1 MINTLIVFAILLLLT
16 IEPKYL
22 GKLKIVSLQNI
33 LSQSNTQ
40 SIQHGLMVAF
50 LLWLVYYLFQSEIE
64 AMFKKITKEPM
75 ETDEY
80 NYVFSVENVSISW
93 YSYNRIALKRNDIP
107 VNDIATTSGMLGSSF
122 EYIEDAPNTLRNE
135 LIANWKLKIDVEG
148 EEYFI
153 KPIDDDQLMDDN
165 TWIYIRSN
173 PDISA
178 SVGSLNQG
186 TYNVKFYKKG
196 TIITSPQPD
205 QSLKE
210 DIIDVTFNM
219 TNEYTNQNEIT
230 RPTKSAEENT
240 INYKIQPLQNGT
252 YTFKTSAVDNN
263 TDTYIRLYEK
273 NASEG
278 TLRTFNGATY
288 SEIASNDDITDNI
301 TYDIANDIGINN
313 TFSHIVSQELSGNKE
328 YILSVGGYNDA
339 VGKFN
344 LTINRVINRL
354 FSPASAPA
362 PSPSSNIFNI
372 IPEDSL
378 LQTPAVSGPDYETSH
393 SSMINHPELTKGLS
407 VEQVTPK
414 PVYYEPGTVKY
425 GGMGYVPSYSE
436 MIYLNEYPFT
446 SKPEDLREG
455 NPYGFCN
462 TKNNI
467 MNTIEEKC
475 NGLPTNVCSSTD
487 CCVLVGGIKC
497 VEGDKSG
504 PKNKVIYSDTTIKNR
519 DVYYYKGEC
528 YGNCK

>member
-1 MINTLIVFAILLLLT
+1 MITTLIVFAIVLLLT

-64 AMFKKITKEPM
+64 AIFKKIMKEPM

-80 NYVFSVENVSISW
+80 NYVFSVENVNIFW
-93 YSYNRIALKRNDIP
+93 YSYNRIALKRGDIQ
-107 VNDIATTSGMLGSSF
+107 VNDIATASGMLGNSL

-153 KPIDDDQLMDDN
+153 KPIDDELMDDD

-178 SVGSLNQG
+178 SVGSLNMG
-186 TYNVKFYKKG
+186 RYNVKFYKKG
-196 TIITSPQPD
+196 TVMRSGQVEQP
-205 QSLKE
+205 LE
-210 DIIDVTFNM
+210 EEIIDVAFNM
-219 TNEYTNQNEIT
+219 TNEYTNQNEIKQS
-230 RPTKSAEENT
+230 TKSAQEKT

-252 YTFKTSAVDNN
+252 YTFNTSNIE
-263 TDTYIRLYEK
+263 TYIRLYEK
-273 NASEG
+273 GVPGG
-278 TLRTFNGATY
+278 TSRTFKGEAY
-288 SEIASNDDITDNI
+288 GEIASNDNI
-301 TYDIANDIGINN
+301 I
-313 TFSHIVSQELSGNKE
+313 SLELSGNKD
-328 YILSVGGYNDA
+328 YILSVGGYNDT
-339 VGKFN
+339 VGKFK
-344 LTINRVINRL
+344 LIISRVIGQV
-354 FSPASAPA
+354 FSPSPAPA
-362 PSPSSNIFNI
+362 PSPALRETDIV
-372 IPEDSL
+372 PEDAL
-378 LQTPAVSGPDYETSH
+378 LRTPAVSGPDYETGH
-393 SSMINHPELTKGLS
+393 NSMVNHPELTKGLT
-407 VEQVTPK
+407 VEKVTPK

-436 MIYLNEYPFT
+436 MVYLNEYPFQ
-446 SKPEDLREG
+446 SKPESLREG
-455 NPYGFCN
+455 NPHGFCN
-462 TKNNI
+462 TKGNL

-497 VEGDKSG
+497 VEGNKSG
-504 PKNKVIYSDTTIKNR
+504 PTNKVIYSDTTIKNK
-519 DVYYYKGEC
+519 DVYYYKGDC

>member
-1 MINTLIVFAILLLLT
+1 MITTLIVFAIVLLLT

-64 AMFKKITKEPM
+64 AIFKKIMKEPM

-80 NYVFSVENVSISW
+80 NYVFSVENVNIFW
-93 YSYNRIALKRNDIP
+93 YSYNRIALKRGDIQ
-107 VNDIATTSGMLGSSF
+107 VNDNATASGMLGHSL

-153 KPIDDDQLMDDN
+153 KPIDDELIDDDD

-178 SVGSLNQG
+178 SVGSLNMG
-186 TYNVKFYKKG
+186 RYNVKFYKKE
-196 TIITSPQPD
+196 TIITSREIDQP
-205 QSLKE
+205 LE
-210 DIIDVTFNM
+210 EEIIDVAFNM
-219 TNEYTNQNEIT
+219 TNEYTNHNEIKQS
-230 RPTKSAEENT
+230 TKSAQEKT

-252 YTFKTSAVDNN
+252 YTFKTSGLE
-263 TDTYIRLYEK
+263 TYIRLYEK
-273 NASEG
+273 SAPGG
-278 TLRTFNGATY
+278 TSRTFKGEAY
-288 SEIASNDDITDNI
+288 GEIASNDNI
-301 TYDIANDIGINN
+301 I
-313 TFSHIVSQELSGNKE
+313 SLELSGNKD
-328 YILSVGGYNDA
+328 YILSVGGYNDT
-339 VGKFN
+339 VGKFK
-344 LTINRVINRL
+344 LIISRVIGQV
-354 FSPASAPA
+354 FSPSPAPA
-362 PSPSSNIFNI
+362 PSPALRETDIV
-372 IPEDSL
+372 PEDAL
-378 LQTPAVSGPDYETSH
+378 LRTPSASGPDYETSH
-393 SSMINHPELTKGLS
+393 HSMVNHPELTKGLT
-407 VEQVTPK
+407 VEKVTPK

-436 MIYLNEYPFT
+436 MVYLNEYPFQ
-446 SKPEDLREG
+446 SKPESLREG
-455 NPYGFCN
+455 NPHGFCN
-462 TKNNI
+462 TKGNL

-497 VEGDKSG
+497 VEGNKSG
-504 PKNKVIYSDTTIKNR
+504 PTNKVIYSDTTIKNK
-519 DVYYYKGEC
+519 DVYYYKGDC